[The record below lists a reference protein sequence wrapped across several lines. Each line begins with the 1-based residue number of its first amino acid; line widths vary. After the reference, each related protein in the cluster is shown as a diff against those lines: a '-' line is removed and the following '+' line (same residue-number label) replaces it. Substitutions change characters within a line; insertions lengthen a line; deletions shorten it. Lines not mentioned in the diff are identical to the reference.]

1 MSSTFYTV
9 CLSHDPALL
18 AREHRSAE
26 EAEAAVRE
34 GASGHEDCDQLIIRS
49 SGAPVEV
56 GCPGHGTGDN
66 SRLWK
71 NQSCRLGHR
80 DTEWVD
86 VGWLHVL
93 AHARLAGALPEN
105 VARHHDLSCWTEQR
119 LRRLREELGLE
130 LPHRVD
136 EPGED
141 QPEVVHPDAP
151 VQASA
156 PPAVDE
162 SGAGL
167 AAEVARLR
175 AGEEP
180 GDELADVA
188 TPGQW
193 IWWWNRATAE
203 QRLDVAA
210 SVLRDQRTA
219 SACFLE
225 HHRWRIDQ
233 AQTLKGAMARV
244 EAVVADME
252 GITGA
257 RHWASMLRTAIA
269 GQDQEPAP
277 SEPRHPATTV
287 VGWRQNPDGTW
298 ELPVDGGTLTASA
311 ELSETR
317 LAMLSLAL
325 AGPALRGGA

>member
-1 MSSTFYTV
+1 VTPHQRAALAFRLAAVAAAATAGWMGFRHEWILTGFLAWGVFFLVFLGGRCQRVHLVDQARHQRARRAAHTHPAARGPLRTRRSAPERRGDHPMSSTFYTV

-175 AGEEP
+175 AH
-180 GDELADVA
+180 
-188 TPGQW
+188 
-193 IWWWNRATAE
+193 
-203 QRLDVAA
+203 A
-210 SVLRDQRTA
+210 S
-219 SACFLE
+219 S
-225 HHRWRIDQ
+225 
-233 AQTLKGAMARV
+233 
-244 EAVVADME
+244 
-252 GITGA
+252 
-257 RHWASMLRTAIA
+257 S
-269 GQDQEPAP
+269 
-277 SEPRHPATTV
+277 TTV
-287 VGWRQNPDGTW
+287 
-298 ELPVDGGTLTASA
+298 GGS
-311 ELSETR
+311 TR
-317 LAMLSLAL
+317 PRL
-325 AGPALRGGA
+325 